1 MFKLLIIDPNTPFRK
16 SLIKSLSRQFPAAE
30 LREADSGEEGLY
42 QIDVFAP
49 QMIFIDMYLPDM
61 NGLDLAKK
69 IRASYSEIIMAIF
82 ARYDSPEY
90 LEAANESGVTYLI
103 PKDDWTSKDIVQM
116 VETILHQLL
125 VL

>member
-1 MFKLLIIDPNTPFRK
+1 MDF
-16 SLIKSLSRQFPAAE
+16 
-30 LREADSGEEGLY
+30 
-42 QIDVFAP
+42 
-49 QMIFIDMYLPDM
+49 YLPDVS
-61 NGLDLAKK
+61 GLYLAKK

-82 ARYDSPEY
+82 ARFDSPEY
-90 LEAANESGVTYLI
+90 LEAANESGVTHLI